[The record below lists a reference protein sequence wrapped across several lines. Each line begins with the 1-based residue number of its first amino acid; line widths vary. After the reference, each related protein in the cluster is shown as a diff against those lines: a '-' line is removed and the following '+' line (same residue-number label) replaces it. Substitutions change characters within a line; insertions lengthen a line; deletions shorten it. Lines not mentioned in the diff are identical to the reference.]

1 MKRIRL
7 IFLIISVF
15 ALIELCLFLTYIN
28 AEVNA
33 ALTLP
38 LELLTTIIL
47 TFTHLVL
54 AALII
59 LERDNLSDFYVDNF
73 TVYIFVFAS
82 FFRVREGVIGENISL
97 FLIAIAGMA
106 VGISL
111 FRYKV
116 IIKKTN
122 LQWAIKGISAGLFI
136 IVVAFCLNLFIP
148 WSQIDVMMLQ
158 DSVVFTG
165 IKSMFYVF
173 PDVILEE
180 ILFRGFLWGYLK
192 KVNWNNNK
200 IAWFQG
206 ILFWGLHFSRAI
218 VTPITFI
225 VIIPLLTFISTK
237 LLLKSQQTFPSILSH
252 AVVNVMSK
260 LFYLALI

>member
-7 IFLIISVF
+7 IFFIIAGF
-15 ALIELCLFLTYIN
+15 AIIQICLFLTYIN
-28 AEVNA
+28 AEADA

-38 LELLTTIIL
+38 LELLTTIVL

-54 AALII
+54 ATLII
-59 LERDNLSDFYVDNF
+59 LERDSLSDFNIDNF
-73 TVYIFVFAS
+73 TVYIFIFAS
-82 FFRVREGVIGENISL
+82 FFRVRSGAIGENISL

-116 IIKKTN
+116 IIQKTN
-122 LQWAIKGISAGLFI
+122 LQWAIKGIGAGLLI
-136 IVVAFCLNLFIP
+136 IAVAFCLNLFLP
-148 WSQIDVMMLQ
+148 KSQIDVMMLQ

-173 PDVILEE
+173 PGVILEE

-192 KVNWNNNK
+192 KENWTNSK

-206 ILFWGLHFSRAI
+206 VLFWALHSSRI
-218 VTPITFI
+218 VVTPVSFL
-225 VIIPLLTFISTK
+225 VLIPLLTFFVTK
-237 LLLKSQQTFPSILSH
+237 LLLKSQQIYPSILSH
-252 AVVNVMSK
+252 AIVNIMGKV
-260 LFYLALI
+260 FYLATI